1 VLLVIFG
8 AGASYDSVADFPP
21 SLSDAAVDWR
31 RPPLANQLF
40 DGRKR
45 FIESMQR
52 FPDFKP
58 LATQLKY
65 ADQVER
71 QLAVFE
77 EQAKTFP
84 ERHRQ
89 LAAIRYYL
97 HDILWHC
104 QKDWAAIHGGN
115 TNYLGFIDAIERWRH
130 EVLQDVYFVTFNYD
144 TMIEQAMEERLG
156 CRFTDLSAYTSHVSY
171 KLIKLHGSIDWG
183 LEIDSRPTDAKEVIK
198 SAGPDLPVTSYFRKV
213 IRPGIVFDDNTVG
226 YPAIAVPVENKS
238 NFSCPPEHLD
248 ALAKVIPK
256 VTKIVAIGWRATEKH
271 FLKMLHTRLSGL
283 PEDVDLM
290 VVSGDQ
296 KGMAETTNNLA
307 IGSPNMQ
314 RKRALRDAGF
324 TDLIKNIS
332 HLDRFLR

>member
-1 VLLVIFG
+1 
-8 AGASYDSVADFPP
+8 
-21 SLSDAAVDWR
+21 
-31 RPPLANQLF
+31 
-40 DGRKR
+40 
-45 FIESMQR
+45 
-52 FPDFKP
+52 
-58 LATQLKY
+58 
-65 ADQVER
+65 
-71 QLAVFE
+71 
-77 EQAKTFP
+77 
-84 ERHRQ
+84 
-89 LAAIRYYL
+89 
-97 HDILWHC
+97 
-104 QKDWAAIHGGN
+104 
-115 TNYLGFIDAIERWRH
+115 
-130 EVLQDVYFVTFNYD
+130 
-144 TMIEQAMEERLG
+144 
-156 CRFTDLSAYTSHVSY
+156 
-171 KLIKLHGSIDWG
+171 
-183 LEIDSRPTDAKEVIK
+183 VIK

-226 YPAIAVPVENKS
+226 YPAIAVPVENKN